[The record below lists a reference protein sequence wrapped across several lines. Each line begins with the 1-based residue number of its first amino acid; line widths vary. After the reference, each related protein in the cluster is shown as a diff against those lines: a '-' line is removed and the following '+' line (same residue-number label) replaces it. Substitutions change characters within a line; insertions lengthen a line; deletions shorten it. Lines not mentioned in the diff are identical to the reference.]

1 MHCSSIVKF
10 SELGY
15 DKVVRNSLQKLL
27 MSSDIFDKLDSM
39 ISSLVDVL
47 EKVVPVEGDAAVR
60 TLV

>member
-10 SELGY
+10 YELGC
-15 DKVVRNSLQKLL
+15 DKVVGNCLQKLL
-27 MSSDIFDKLDSM
+27 MSDIFDKLDSM

-60 TLV
+60 ALV